1 MITRANAA
9 KFAGISRSVAKFK
22 EIREKVNKNKM
33 PSVVKFRRQLQAAAE
48 ATLANKGST
57 PNSGIGASHM
67 GTGISS
73 VGGNAAVTYP
83 IRIDD
88 PHCHPRHGQRLPLK
102 QHQPVMT
109 EGGQDFMRLVM
120 EDVIKANRFAF
131 PFPFSLS
138 LSLL

>member
-9 KFAGISRSVAKFK
+9 KFAGVSKSVAKFK

-48 ATLANKGST
+48 ATLANKGSM
-57 PNSGIGASHM
+57 PNSGIGA

-73 VGGNAAVTYP
+73 SGGNAAVTYP

-88 PHCHPRHGQRLPLK
+88 PHCHPRHAQRLPLK
-102 QHQPVMT
+102 QHQPVMI
-109 EGGQDFMRLVM
+109 EGGQDFMRQVM
-120 EDVIKANRFAF
+120 DDVIKANRFAF
-131 PFPFSLS
+131 PFS